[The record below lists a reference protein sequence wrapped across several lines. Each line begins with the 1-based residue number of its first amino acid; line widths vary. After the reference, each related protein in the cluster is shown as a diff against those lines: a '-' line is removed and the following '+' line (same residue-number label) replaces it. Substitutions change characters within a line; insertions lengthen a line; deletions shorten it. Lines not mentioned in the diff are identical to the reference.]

1 VVLDDVE
8 MEVVFDP
15 VAIRKA
21 YLNSWF
27 WVDLLSSIPW
37 EIFINWISLSAN
49 EGELDNAQA
58 LTFTRFLKI
67 LTILKLLR
75 ITRLAKAIRNWEEA
89 SFIKLNFHF

>member
-1 VVLDDVE
+1 

-21 YLNSWF
+21 YVSSWF

-37 EIFINWISLSAN
+37 EIFINMIVQATNDN
-49 EGELDNAQA
+49 ELENAHA

-75 ITRLAKAIRNWEEA
+75 ITRLAKAIRNWEEVRLQ
-89 SFIKLNFHF
+89 SDYV

>member
-1 VVLDDVE
+1 

-21 YLNSWF
+21 YVSSWF

-37 EIFINWISLSAN
+37 EIFINMIAQMAKPDS
-49 EGELDNAQA
+49 ELENAHA

-75 ITRLAKAIRNWEEA
+75 ITRLAKAIRNWEEV
-89 SFIKLNFHF
+89 SLQSDYE